1 MRYSLL
7 LSSHLGL
14 EICCVFYTYSTTRFR
29 LATFQGTGRCLWL
42 VVIILDST
50 ALYFAT
56 KPDIHHELISKQ
68 ET

>member
-7 LSSHLGL
+7 FSLHLGL
-14 EICCVFYTYSTTRFR
+14 EIRCVFYTYSTTRFR

-50 ALYFAT
+50 ALYFA
-56 KPDIHHELISKQ
+56 K